1 VRHPLLVI
9 ENLTTQYTTD
19 HGVVRA
25 VEGLDLRVE
34 AGQVFGII
42 GESGCGKTTTVL
54 SILRL
59 LGNGGQIVSGSISF
73 AGQNLLMLSQAQM
86 RQVRGR
92 QIAAVF
98 QNASGALNPVLT
110 VGEQIAE
117 GLRIQ
122 RGLGRRAAWQQAGE
136 LLEQVGITESRK
148 RLREY
153 PHQYSGGMR
162 QRAMLAMAIA
172 GQPRLLLADEPT
184 VALDPPVQVQILDL
198 IERLKDE
205 LGMTVLLVTHDLGV
219 AAALCDELAVMYA
232 GSLVEQAPVT
242 ALLSDARH
250 PYTQA
255 LLADSA
261 AIASGQPAVA
271 MQPPPLA
278 GSAGCRFYLSC
289 EYATELCRTTPP
301 PIRQVDENHS
311 VRCWR
316 EMNDG

>member
-1 VRHPLLVI
+1 MRQPLLAI
-9 ENLTTQYTTD
+9 QNLIVEYTTD

-25 VEGLDLRVE
+25 VDGLDLRVE
-34 AGQVFGII
+34 AGQMFGII

-59 LGNGGQIVSGSISF
+59 LGNGGRIVSGSISF
-73 AGQNLLMLSQAQM
+73 AGQNLLTLSQAGM
-86 RQVRGR
+86 RRVRGG

-98 QNASGALNPVLT
+98 QDASGALNPVLT

-136 LLEQVGITESRK
+136 LLEQVGIIEPHK

-162 QRAMLAMAIA
+162 QRAMLAMAIG

-184 VALDPPVQVQILDL
+184 AALDPPVQVQILNL

-219 AAALCDELAVMYA
+219 AAALCDDLAVMYA
-232 GSLVEQAPVT
+232 GSIVEQAPVA

-255 LLADSA
+255 LLAD
-261 AIASGQPAVA
+261 ASTMGGGQPAVA
-271 MQPPPLA
+271 MQPQALA
-278 GSAGCRFYLSC
+278 GAEGCRFCLSC
-289 EYATELCRTTPP
+289 EYATELCRTAPP
-301 PIRQVDENHS
+301 PIRQVDADHS

-316 EMNDG
+316 EMDDD